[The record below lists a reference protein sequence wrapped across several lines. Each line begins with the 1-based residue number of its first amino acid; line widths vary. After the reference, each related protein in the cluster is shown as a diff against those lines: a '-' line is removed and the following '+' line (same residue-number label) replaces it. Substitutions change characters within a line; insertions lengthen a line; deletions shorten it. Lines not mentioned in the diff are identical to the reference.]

1 MKLELNQESSCVVV
15 LMICPSEP
23 VTSLFLSSSGC
34 SLSVCCPHFSPP
46 THHFLFQPDHFG
58 ATLSETI
65 SCEQTA
71 PPLRL
76 FAPPLLSVCLWP
88 LVSAGLWILLQPTM
102 RSLLESSWMRFG
114 PAGRDSLDWST
125 VPSPLPSTDRQA
137 TGQGSGEA
145 IISTRFITYI
155 VIGTASFLVLL
166 VSILG
171 FLICRRRR
179 GFRLDGKLDLAN
191 VIALEDLQDPERNCE
206 LLSSL
211 RRSRGQF
218 PSSSSEQDVSDGVFL
233 MVYLP
238 SPYEQTLTRIARAAS
253 TSSSK
258 DVELLPSSPGPETGE
273 SEKEGMGTNDEVILK
288 AENMTE

>member
-1 MKLELNQESSCVVV
+1 MTEECRTDAGSTSSVHIEDRKLARVW
-15 LMICPSEP
+15 I
-23 VTSLFLSSSGC
+23 FLQSN
-34 SLSVCCPHFSPP
+34 
-46 THHFLFQPDHFG
+46 
-58 ATLSETI
+58 
-65 SCEQTA
+65 
-71 PPLRL
+71 
-76 FAPPLLSVCLWP
+76 
-88 LVSAGLWILLQPTM
+88 M

-114 PAGRDSLDWST
+114 PAGRDALDWST

-137 TGQGSGEA
+137 TRQGSGEA
-145 IISTRFITYI
+145 IISAGSITYI
-155 VIGTASFLVLL
+155 AIATVSFLLL
-166 VSILG
+166 FVSILG

-179 GFRLDGKLDLAN
+179 GFHLDGKLDLAN

-211 RRSRGQF
+211 RRNRGQL

-258 DVELLPSSPGPETGE
+258 DVELLPPSPGPETGGSIPNQY
-273 SEKEGMGTNDEVILK
+273 SEDTINPSSAPPVGWDPASV
-288 AENMTE
+288 